1 MWGNLNQ
8 GIQSRHQGTSAAA
21 SPSPLGY
28 SVFGSILTIGGVIG
42 ELVNTMWLSET
53 FSTAGWL
60 RIAFAK
66 NAWWLDFGRLF
77 SGFGI
82 GLSRINYGTLV
93 CRLKLINKR
102 TFTLLCNILEEKF
115 LYISRSS

>member
-82 GLSRINYGTLV
+82 GLSM
-93 CRLKLINKR
+93 
-102 TFTLLCNILEEKF
+102 
-115 LYISRSS
+115 

>member
-66 NAWWLDFGRLF
+66 DLDRWKELAPV
-77 SGFGI
+77 
-82 GLSRINYGTLV
+82 LV
-93 CRLKLINKR
+93 
-102 TFTLLCNILEEKF
+102 F
-115 LYISRSS
+115 ISML